1 MGRASEPHTSQ
12 LVKKNQSSFKVSS
25 IGGFTV
31 RVSQNHNPCSLTVVP
46 VGLSMSPVRVTGA
59 RKIGTAYPS
68 STSTV
73 PNPITIEVPTNKC
86 QSLTAYKT
94 TNNSSIKQAVGQSD
108 RQTGTCR
115 RQTDSQTERQADR
128 QGHAD
133 RQTDR
138 QMDRQTD
145 RQTDR
150 DMQTEQ
156 TEQTDRQKDKPTDE
170 QIANYKT
177 ITFFFGE
184 GL

>member
-1 MGRASEPHTSQ
+1 M
-12 LVKKNQSSFKVSS
+12 
-25 IGGFTV
+25 
-31 RVSQNHNPCSLTVVP
+31 
-46 VGLSMSPVRVTGA
+46 
-59 RKIGTAYPS
+59 
-68 STSTV
+68 
-73 PNPITIEVPTNKC
+73 
-86 QSLTAYKT
+86 
-94 TNNSSIKQAVGQSD
+94 
-108 RQTGTCR
+108 
-115 RQTDSQTERQADR
+115 DSQTDR

-133 RQTDR
+133 
-138 QMDRQTD
+138 DRQTVRQRD